1 MDKETIMHVKL
12 FSEEGEAPLS
22 VTCIGKRHW
31 EPGESIGF
39 QISNVYAVLY
49 VKSGK
54 GIVTQGNIEEIPLD
68 SGSLF
73 TIFPRIRFRFSADAK
88 KPLELCWILF
98 QGSQCRKILESIG
111 ISLEHFV
118 VPNISDD
125 LIQPFYTECC
135 LCNKELD
142 SMAALGRLLLLF
154 GQIGQRQPEQ
164 YKKYRNREDVVEKV
178 VYFIQNY
185 YFLPLDMDMICDYI
199 KYSRSYL
206 SRLFNNEL
214 GMTIPQYV
222 NQVRIWHAK
231 NLLEQT
237 DLTIQEIS
245 VSVGFVDAFYFSKA
259 FKKLAGI
266 SPNQYRKKYNMEIKR
281 KEEGLFAFEDRP
293 YPVRAFEFAAE

>member
-12 FSEEGEAPLS
+12 CSEEGETPLS
-22 VTCIGKRHW
+22 VTCIGKRYW

-39 QISNVYAVLY
+39 QISNIYAVLY

-54 GIVTQGNIEEIPLD
+54 GIVTQGSLEEIPLD

-73 TIFPRIRFRFSADAK
+73 TLFPRIRFRFAADAEN
-88 KPLELCWILF
+88 PLELCWILF
-98 QGSQCRKILESIG
+98 QGDQCRNMLESIG

-118 VPNISDD
+118 VPNISERF
-125 LIQPFYTECC
+125 IQPFYTECC
-135 LCNKELD
+135 LCNNEID

-154 GQIGQRQPEQ
+154 GEIGQRQPEQ
-164 YKKYRNREDVVEKV
+164 YKKHRNREDVVEKV

-185 YFLPLDMDMICDYI
+185 YFFPLDMDMICDYI

-222 NQVRIWHAK
+222 NQVRIWNAK
-231 NLLEQT
+231 KLLEET
-237 DLTIQEIS
+237 DLTIQEVS
-245 VSVGFVDAFYFSKA
+245 VSVGFVDSFYFSKA
-259 FKKLAGI
+259 FKKIAGI
-266 SPNQYRKKYNMEIKR
+266 SPNQYRKKYNMEINR
-281 KEEGLFAFEDRP
+281 KEEGIFTFEERQ
-293 YPVRAFEFAAE
+293 YPVRAFGFVTE